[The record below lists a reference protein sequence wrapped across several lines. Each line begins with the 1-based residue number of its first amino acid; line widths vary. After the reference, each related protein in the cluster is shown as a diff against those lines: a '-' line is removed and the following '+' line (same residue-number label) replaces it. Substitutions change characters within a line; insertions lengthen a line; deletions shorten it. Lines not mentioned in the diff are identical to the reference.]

1 MSISSVGRAAERRGP
16 SPRMLLRL
24 VLKDA
29 RDAIH
34 CSAHRG
40 CCPPP
45 STSISSATGVGFLQ
59 SCIYTFRA
67 ALSKPAIQHLRN
79 QILERGC
86 VDADLVLPHGDG
98 DVEEHGRGELC
109 GEQGH
114 YAGLRLRRMNLRIV
128 LGGEGG
134 IVVRVRDQRMRFSQ
148 DSMYFDTNR
157 SSIHGAAAAAA
168 ALCRASMDHHDPV
181 KTLEIDT
188 ARPFSYSTPRRKRRR
203 PRR

>member
-86 VDADLVLPHGDG
+86 VDADLVLPHGAVAAPPPPADS
-98 DVEEHGRGELC
+98 DMEKDMESWERCIRWSRTRTSTCMQRSVMLAC
-109 GEQGH
+109 F
-114 YAGLRLRRMNLRIV
+114 RMLWPH
-128 LGGEGG
+128 
-134 IVVRVRDQRMRFSQ
+134 
-148 DSMYFDTNR
+148 T
-157 SSIHGAAAAAA
+157 
-168 ALCRASMDHHDPV
+168 RACSL
-181 KTLEIDT
+181 T
-188 ARPFSYSTPRRKRRR
+188 RPLSAHSTRR
-203 PRR
+203 PR

>member
-1 MSISSVGRAAERRGP
+1 VSLSAEEAVHGGDGVVHGAGADRGGEGVEKARRGHQLL
-16 SPRMLLRL
+16 PR
-24 VLKDA
+24 
-29 RDAIH
+29 
-34 CSAHRG
+34 
-40 CCPPP
+40 
-45 STSISSATGVGFLQ
+45 
-59 SCIYTFRA
+59 
-67 ALSKPAIQHLRN
+67 
-79 QILERGC
+79 
-86 VDADLVLPHGDG
+86 GDG
-98 DVEEHGRGELC
+98 DVEERGCEELC

-114 YAGLRLRRMNLRIV
+114 YAGLRQRRTNLRIV

-134 IVVRVRDQRMRFSQ
+134 VVVRVRDQRMRFSH
-148 DSMYFDTNR
+148 DSMSFDTNR